1 MPQRLQLLHIRY
13 VVTGIIDWLVIQ
25 KQIQIRTPDQEV
37 ISQYV
42 FIFVLSINYCERE
55 LPRVSHHC
63 ILCGKHVRITFELS
77 LFFSLKINNW

>member
-13 VVTGIIDWLVIQ
+13 VVTWIIDWLVIQ

-42 FIFVLSINYCERE
+42 FIFVLSINYCEWE
-55 LPRVSHHC
+55 FPQISHHC
-63 ILCGKHVRITFELS
+63 NLYEKHVHITFGLS
-77 LFFSLKINNW
+77 LFFLTRN

>member
-1 MPQRLQLLHIRY
+1 MGIWLPLLHIVIRY

-42 FIFVLSINYCERE
+42 FVFVLSINYCEQE
-55 LPRVSHHC
+55 LPRMSHRC
-63 ILCGKHVRITFELS
+63 IPYETHVHITFGLS
-77 LFFSLKINNW
+77 LFFLT